1 MSQESQPVGVEVDGI
16 RVGGTLV
23 WYYHICPRQVWLM
36 AHQINP
42 DEDHEDLQYGRF
54 LQQHAYSRDKKE
66 INVGS
71 SRIDLMRKT
80 GERLVVVEVKKSS
93 RAIDSA
99 RMQLAYYLLELE
111 KKGINAVGELRF
123 PDERRKEEVA
133 LTPDMRERLNGV
145 ILEIQKLV
153 QPNRPP
159 APSRIKWCRKCA
171 YNELCWS

>member
-1 MSQESQPVGVEVDGI
+1 MTQESQPVGIGVDGI
-16 RVGGTLV
+16 RIGGTLI

-36 AHQINP
+36 GHQINP

-66 INVGS
+66 IKVGS

-80 GERLVVVEVKKSS
+80 GDRLVVVEVKKSS

-111 KKGINAVGELRF
+111 QKDLSS
-123 PDERRKEEVA
+123 PTA
-133 LTPDMRERLNGV
+133 L
-145 ILEIQKLV
+145 
-153 QPNRPP
+153 
-159 APSRIKWCRKCA
+159 
-171 YNELCWS
+171 